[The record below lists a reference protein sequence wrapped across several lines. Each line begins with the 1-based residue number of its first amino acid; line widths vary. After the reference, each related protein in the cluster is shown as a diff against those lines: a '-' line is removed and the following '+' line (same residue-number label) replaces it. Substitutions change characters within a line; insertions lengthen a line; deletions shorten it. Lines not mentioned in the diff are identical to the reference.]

1 MIPTTEAIAAGVAA
15 ARAAINDYSSFDS
28 SMVPDDALEKV
39 VTDALTAALAV
50 LFPKPTTGAKS

>member
-1 MIPTTEAIAAGVAA
+1 MTATQEAIDAAIAA

-39 VTDALTAALAV
+39 VTDSLNAALAV
-50 LFPKPTTGAKS
+50 LFPPATTGETK

>member
-1 MIPTTEAIAAGVAA
+1 MTPTPPAIAAAVAA

-39 VTDALTAALAV
+39 VTDALTAALKV
-50 LFPKPTTGAKS
+50 LFPPAPKGT